1 MSSSIEAIAYHG
13 WGFDADLWQP
23 WAAALKTAGVEVQL
37 FDRGYFG
44 LPNQPG
50 FSQQPS
56 RKVILAHSYGL
67 HLCPVEQM
75 HQADLVLV
83 FSGFS
88 SFHPLS
94 GRSRDRSKSI
104 LQIMIQQF
112 EKTPSL
118 VLQNFYKKC
127 FSPVE
132 VDPAWCEPSE
142 SFRVRE
148 NRLNSALLLQDLQQL
163 DESIQNLDHLPQ
175 TAHAI
180 AFHGQSDRIVPFP
193 DTPEQAT
200 HLLARAE
207 FISIPNAG
215 HLLHLTHFER
225 CWERAIA
232 AIHSL
237 PPA

>member
-1 MSSSIEAIAYHG
+1 MSSGIEAIAYHG
-13 WGFDADLWQP
+13 WGFDATLWRP
-23 WAAALKTAGVEVQL
+23 WAAALQAAGIKVQQ

-44 LPNQPG
+44 SPYQPS
-50 FSQQPS
+50 FSQHPS

-67 HLCPVEQM
+67 HLCPAEQI
-75 HQADLVLV
+75 HHADLLLV
-83 FSGFS
+83 FGGFS

-112 EKTPSL
+112 EKTPNL
-118 VLQNFYKKC
+118 VLQNFYQKC
-127 FSPVE
+127 FSPAG
-132 VDPAWCEPSE
+132 VDPAWLEDSE
-142 SFRVRE
+142 SFRVRAD
-148 NRLNSALLLQDLQQL
+148 RINSALLLQDLQML
-163 DESIQNLDHLPQ
+163 DQSIQTLDHLPQ

-180 AFHGQSDRIVPFP
+180 AFHGQGDRIVPFP

-200 HLLARAE
+200 HLLAKAE

>member
-1 MSSSIEAIAYHG
+1 MSSGIEAIAYHG
-13 WGFDADLWQP
+13 WGFDAGLWQP
-23 WAAALKTAGVEVQL
+23 WAAALEAAGIELQR

-44 LPNQPG
+44 SPHQPC
-50 FSQQPS
+50 FSQNPS

-67 HLCPVEQM
+67 HICPAEQM

-112 EKTPSL
+112 EKTPIL

-132 VDPAWCEPSE
+132 IDPVWRETSE
-142 SFRVRE
+142 SFQAHE
-148 NRLNSALLLQDLQQL
+148 ARLNSALLLQDLKML
-163 DESIQNLDHLPQ
+163 DWSIQNLDNLPQ

-180 AFHGQSDRIVPFP
+180 AFHGQSDCIVPFP

-200 HLLARAE
+200 HLLAKAE
-207 FISIPNAG
+207 FVSIPDAG

>member
-13 WGFDADLWQP
+13 WGFDATLWQP
-23 WAAALKTAGVEVQL
+23 WAAALHAAGVEVCL
-37 FDRGYFG
+37 FERGYFG
-44 LPNQPG
+44 SPHQPR
-50 FSQQPS
+50 FSQNPS

-67 HLCPVEQM
+67 HLCPSEQL
-75 HQADLVLV
+75 HQADLLLV
-83 FSGFS
+83 FGGFS

-112 EKTPSL
+112 EKTPNL
-118 VLQNFYKKC
+118 VLQNFYQKC
-127 FSPVE
+127 FSPAE
-132 VDPAWCEPSE
+132 VDQTWLGDSE
-142 SFRVRE
+142 RFRVRE
-148 NRLNSALLLQDLQQL
+148 AQINSALLLQDLHRL
-163 DESIQNLDHLPQ
+163 DRSIQNLDNLPQ

-180 AFHGQSDRIVPFP
+180 AFHGQCDRIVPFP

-200 HLLARAE
+200 HLLAKAE
-207 FISIPNAG
+207 FVSIPDAG

-237 PPA
+237 TPA